1 MITLDVRGVQ
11 EALDYLAKVR
21 KRAASVAFYQPFL
34 RKVIGQGV
42 SYARAISPVIT
53 GSYRGAHRDAVAGLT
68 ATLDIDPTARNTV
81 SNCFVTR
88 YAGAV
93 EERHQVY
100 GRTAVYLEKIS
111 EQSLAELSRRLVQP

>member
-1 MITLDVRGVQ
+1 MITLNVKGVQ

-21 KRAASVAFYQPFL
+21 KRVASTAFYQPFL

-42 SYARAISPVIT
+42 SYARAISPVVT
-53 GSYRGAHRDAVAGLT
+53 GSYRASHRDAVAGLT
-68 ATLDIDPTARNTV
+68 ATLDIDPTARNVV

-88 YAGAV
+88 YAGPV

-100 GRTAVYLEKIS
+100 GRTAVYLEKIA
-111 EQSLAELSRRLVQP
+111 EQSLGELSRRLVE